1 MHYDR
6 YKYSDTNYKY
16 TDTHTNTF
24 ANTGHSSL
32 SMGQAAEQGQG
43 KPGRPGAL
51 RAGPYYYYESLGLCP
66 KMQNFLSSAAFT

>member
-1 MHYDR
+1 MHYDK
-6 YKYSDTNYKY
+6 YKYSDTKSKY
-16 TDTHTNTF
+16 TNTNIKYIYNYR
-24 ANTGHSSL
+24 ALQAVNRPS
-32 SMGQAAEQGQG
+32 GQEQG

>member
-1 MHYDR
+1 MT
-6 YKYSDTNYKY
+6 DTN
-16 TDTHTNTF
+16 TVTPTTSTHPNTNT
-24 ANTGHSSL
+24 NTGHSMTGLKAVNGPS
-32 SMGQAAEQGQG
+32 GRAEGQG